1 MTDGRSFM
9 MMVIYTS
16 RIKMAIKVDKDK
28 KRRAIAVACTELLLE
43 KGIKNLTITE
53 IAKTAGIGKG
63 TVYDYFGNKEE
74 IVFEIIRNFIEKHH
88 QNLLSQSDKKT
99 TAKQKIY
106 YLFDFFLS
114 EHKPYEKH
122 LEVYREYLS
131 VTLSSK
137 FSPMIEFNRECSGFV
152 RNILED
158 IIEEGIAK
166 GEITETSRNLV
177 DGIMKAERGYMIIA
191 WAEDRDLKQEFKK
204 YIDSLFDLIEI
215 KK

>member
-1 MTDGRSFM
+1 
-9 MMVIYTS
+9 
-16 RIKMAIKVDKDK
+16 MAIKVDKDK
-28 KRRAIAVACTELLLE
+28 KRRDIAVACTELLLE

-63 TVYDYFGNKEE
+63 TVYDYFNNKEE

-99 TAKQKIY
+99 SAKQKTL
-106 YLFDFFLS
+106 YLFDLFLS
-114 EHKPYEKH
+114 EYKSYEKH
-122 LEVYREYLS
+122 LDVYREYLS

-137 FSPMIEFNRECSGFV
+137 FSPMIEFNRECSGFI

-158 IIEEGIAK
+158 IIEEGIQK
-166 GEITETSRNLV
+166 GEINDVSRNLI
-177 DGIMKAERGYMIIA
+177 DGIMRAERGYMLVA
-191 WAEDRDLKQEFKK
+191 WAEGRDLKNEFKE
-204 YIDSLFDLIEI
+204 YIDTLFNLIEI